1 MRGETADGC
10 ARYPAAQFH
19 RGDDLLQAGDGRARE
34 RFAIELEVEAAVFFI
49 RHLNGRGILPT
60 QPNKNSPM
68 RYTGVEFAGS
78 PRRTTKALAPSP
90 KSPPNS
96 PATRPGVRDRLCTSA
111 VTTATAP
118 AAPELIN
125 D

>member
-49 RHLNGRGILPT
+49 RHLNGRGILPHT
-60 QPNKNSPM
+60 AEQELPDAIY
-68 RYTGVEFAGS
+68 RRRIRRVAATHHEGAG
-78 PRRTTKALAPSP
+78 
-90 KSPPNS
+90 
-96 PATRPGVRDRLCTSA
+96 A
-111 VTTATAP
+111 VTEEPAELTGHAP
-118 AAPELIN
+118 GSQGPAVH
-125 D
+125 